1 MDNDES
7 FSVAKWCELAKEKI
21 NDILSRGKV
30 PIIVGG
36 TGLFIDS
43 LIDNISFA
51 EVEVDEKL
59 RQELMNRDVCDL
71 YDELVKVDRQAS
83 ENIHKNNKKRVVRA
97 LELYYLGSGKT
108 QQNEASR
115 KEKALMIFFIL
126 YLITKTGKFFMTE

>member
-1 MDNDES
+1 
-7 FSVAKWCELAKEKI
+7 
-21 NDILSRGKV
+21 
-30 PIIVGG
+30 
-36 TGLFIDS
+36 
-43 LIDNISFA
+43 
-51 EVEVDEKL
+51 
-59 RQELMNRDVCDL
+59 MNRDVCDL